1 MVPAKGPVL
10 EVSASAARRRT
21 MRQIWIPSLLV
32 TLLLLVLGFV
42 VPFDGKPH
50 HDWQQFLGRFHPL
63 AVHLPIGL
71 LLLVPVLEIAGQK
84 RAALGEAAHFVLSL
98 SFFACLVSVVLGFLL
113 AYGGG
118 SMGAGVTRHMW
129 GGIALTIA
137 VLACTLL
144 HPRPAYPWLLGGT
157 LLLLLWTAHQGGG
170 LTHGDNYLT
179 EYLPRTL
186 KVMFTPRGGKAEA
199 PQFPDSFYAKHIYP
213 VLDKK
218 CVSCHGQEEVKG
230 HLRLDSYDL
239 LMRGGSD
246 GAVIIPG
253 QPDRS
258 ILLQRITL
266 PPTDKK
272 FMPSEHKPP
281 LTPDEVNWIRAWIA
295 QGASPELKKLAGITV
310 YEPEPPPPPVPDYSA
325 LLPRISQ
332 AAKADGVTLE
342 PVSRNL
348 GDGLILNTTN
358 AGAKFGDAQLA
369 ALTDFA
375 PYIVEVNL
383 ARTSVTDASLATLA
397 KFPNLRAIHLD
408 GTAINGSG
416 LAQLTHLQQL
426 RYLNLS
432 ETQVTQAAVA
442 PLSSMKNLSHLY
454 LFDTPAQ
461 RKQHEAS

>member
-10 EVSASAARRRT
+10 EESEVAARRRP
-21 MRQIWIPSLLV
+21 MRRIWIPSLLV
-32 TLLLLVLGFV
+32 AVFLLFLGFA

-63 AVHLPIGL
+63 VVHLPIGL
-71 LLLVPVLEIAGQK
+71 LVLVPVLELAGEK
-84 RAALGEAAHFVLSL
+84 RPALREAAQFVLSL
-98 SFFACLVSVVLGFLL
+98 SFFACLLSVLLGFLL

-118 SMGAGVTRHMW
+118 SAGAGVTRHMW
-129 GGIALTIA
+129 GGIALTFA
-137 VLACTLL
+137 VLACTLVR
-144 HPRPAYPWLLGGT
+144 PRPAYPWLLIGV
-157 LLLLLWTAHQGGG
+157 LLLLVWTAHQGGS

-179 EYLPRTL
+179 EYLPQSL
-186 KVMFTPRGGKAEA
+186 KMMFAPRGRAEA
-199 PQFPDSFYAKHIYP
+199 PQFPDSFYARHIYP

-218 CVSCHGQEEVKG
+218 CVSCHGEEEIKG

-239 LMRGGSD
+239 LMRGGAD
-246 GAVIIPG
+246 GAVVIPG
-253 QPDRS
+253 HPERS
-258 ILLQRITL
+258 ILQQRITL
-266 PPTDKK
+266 APTDKK
-272 FMPSEHKPP
+272 FMPAENKPP

-295 QGASPELKKLAGITV
+295 QGASPQLKTLAGITV

-332 AAKADGVTLE
+332 VAKAEGVTLM

-348 GDGLILNTTN
+348 GDGLILNTTD

-369 ALTDFA
+369 ALNQFA

-383 ARTSVTDASLATLA
+383 ARTSVTDACLATLA

-408 GTAINGSG
+408 STAINGSG

-432 ETQVTQAAVA
+432 ETRVTQAAVA
-442 PLSSMKNLSHLY
+442 QLSLMKNLSHLY
-454 LFDTPAQ
+454 VFDTPAQ
-461 RKQHEAS
+461 RKQP